1 MKESDAHFQEVLS
14 HFIIPSDKRNLIV
27 NFYRGCRSS
36 NVKPKPAYNTKPK
49 KGKYEVDV
57 KACNVQNDETRDDM
71 IIESEVVD
79 CRVDT
84 LFIVEAQMREDIND
98 RTITV
103 MDVLSGDYESIKI
116 RYQGCLGNMSF
127 FGTP

>member
-1 MKESDAHFQEVLS
+1 M
-14 HFIIPSDKRNLIV
+14 
-27 NFYRGCRSS
+27 
-36 NVKPKPAYNTKPK
+36 
-49 KGKYEVDV
+49 
-57 KACNVQNDETRDDM
+57 QNDETRDDM

-79 CRVDT
+79 WRVDK

-103 MDVLSGDYESIKI
+103 MDVLSGHYESIKI

-127 FGTP
+127 LVTP